1 LYDTVLIF
9 LFVVNDGIAMEAYR
23 PVKKGDLFLVRGGMR
38 SVEFKVI
45 ETDPGE
51 YCVVS
56 PETKIFCE
64 GEPVRREDEDSEDT
78 MGEEIISSLNEM
90 LAAVKM
96 EMSMLKMLGLAN
108 IVLSVFLCFILFY
121 VIVVLKV

>member
-1 LYDTVLIF
+1 
-9 LFVVNDGIAMEAYR
+9 MEAYR

-45 ETDPGE
+45 ETDPGK